1 MNLIDFIAKNQPV
14 AKESVRDAIGKMID
28 RLVADGTLVAEM
40 RPTIGGEVLFYRL
53 AERHDFPFDEEWA
66 ERQLQ
71 PLPEFSKPKA
81 SVPLTFTCIP
91 EKQQEVKQLF

>member
-1 MNLIDFIAKNQPV
+1 MNLLDFIAKNQPITKATV
-14 AKESVRDAIGKMID
+14 LGAMGRQID

-40 RPTIGGEVLFYRL
+40 RPTISGAVLFYRL

-71 PLPEFSKPKA
+71 PMPELSKPKA
-81 SVPLTFTCIP
+81 SVPLTARYGHR
-91 EKQQEVKQLF
+91 EEVRNK